1 MLKTSFQLRTI
12 GSLLKERRKERK
24 LTVSQISEITKIRGE
39 YLKAIEDGNYDVF
52 PSEVYLKG
60 FLKNYAKF
68 LGINTERALAM
79 YRRERDFRKTEPTIS
94 MSKRLIDK
102 SLDLTITPSRVIIV
116 AVIIAAV
123 MTVLYIGSYVG
134 KILKEPNLKVTA
146 PIDLTSG
153 QEDTLKVKENK
164 VLIQGEIEVGA
175 TLSINGQE
183 FQTNNFQKFTEG
195 FDLEPGLN
203 KFTLIAESQFG
214 KKTQVVLNVVR
225 DDGTTPQV
233 AGDQTTTSTTP
244 TPTSVTLTMSGQ
256 LEIVNR
262 DAYVEVTVDGDNKA
276 SKVLSVGATLEFSG
290 AKVIKIFTPRPDAI
304 KMTINGQTDTAK
316 STTTTWEIIGD
327 KIKKN

>member
-1 MLKTSFQLRTI
+1 MLNTSFQLRTI

-79 YRRERDFRKTEPTIS
+79 YRRERDFRKAEPTIS

-116 AVIIAAV
+116 AVIIAALL
-123 MTVLYIGSYVG
+123 TVLYIGSYVG

-146 PIDLTSG
+146 PIDLSSG

-164 VLIQGEIEVGA
+164 ILIQGEIEVGA

-233 AGDQTTTSTTP
+233 AGDQTTP
-244 TPTSVTLTMSGQ
+244 TPTVVALGMSGK

-262 DAYVEVTVDGDNKA
+262 DAYVEVTIDGDNKA
-276 SKVLSVGATLEFSG
+276 SKVLSLGSTLEFSG
-290 AKVIKIFTPRPDAI
+290 AKIIKIFTPRPDAI
-304 KMTINGQTDTAK
+304 KMTINGKDDTAK